1 MIRSSNQSTS
11 YVRHVIALLLLAAVG
26 TFALAQNE
34 TESRPAD
41 PAVLIEDGHFYLRN
55 GDCALAQFFFQEAML
70 RDPSNA
76 SAHVGIGRA
85 LACQG
90 AYPAAIEAYQAAL
103 AIDANHLDALV
114 HLAIAYQNQ
123 FQSDPVTF
131 SGRLADALDVIQRA
145 ERVRGDDARVQ
156 NTKGIVLYQLGDLA
170 QARTTLERAASLASA
185 DDSGLSNPEKSTVQ
199 VNLGRV
205 YRDLEELELAQQ
217 AFRRAVVLDPASATA
232 HNNLGNVA
240 YRLGDCTTAEYE
252 LSQAV
257 NLDPNSLSAAS
268 QLGIALFECG
278 DITNSVR
285 RLENATK
292 MPGAAFV
299 PPLFTYLA
307 RAYLEIGRV
316 DDAVFVAQQG
326 ALLPP
331 ETAEAHYWLGRAYAQ
346 RGGQNDTQNARSA
359 WQRAL
364 EIDANYAPAREA
376 LGQ

>member
-1 MIRSSNQSTS
+1 M
-11 YVRHVIALLLLAAVG
+11 ALLALAAVG
-26 TFALAQNE
+26 AVALAQNDSD
-34 TESRPAD
+34 SRPAD

-70 RDPSNA
+70 RDTNNA
-76 SAHVGIGRA
+76 VAQVGIGRA

-90 AYPAAIEAYQAAL
+90 AFPAAIEAYQAAL
-103 AIDANHLDALV
+103 AIDTNHLDALV

-123 FQSDPVTF
+123 YQSDPVTY

-145 ERVRGDDARVQ
+145 ERVREGDARVQ

-170 QARTTLERAASLASA
+170 QSRTTLERAVSLATA
-185 DDSGLSNPEKSTVQ
+185 DDSGLSNAEKSTVQ

-205 YRDLEELELAQQ
+205 YRDLELLDQ
-217 AFRRAVVLDPASATA
+217 ALQSFRRAVVLDPTSATA

-240 YRLGDCTTAEYE
+240 FRLGDCSTAEYE

-278 DITNSVR
+278 DVANSVR
-285 RLENATK
+285 RLENATRL
-292 MPGAAFV
+292 PGAAFM

-307 RAYLEIGRV
+307 RAYLETGRI

-331 ETAEAHYWLGRAYAQ
+331 ESAEAHYWLGRAYAN
-346 RGGQNDTQNARSA
+346 RGGAGDDTNARQA

-364 EIDANYAPAREA
+364 ELDASYAPAREA